1 MKALRVWPL
10 FHYPVIRAAIPG
22 PCKMWLQFWR
32 VDAVMHSKEL
42 TVAEKKS
49 HATIQRVTAFKG
61 SFVFSL
67 VCEPV
72 WPSGKALGW

>member
-1 MKALRVWPL
+1 MP
-10 FHYPVIRAAIPG
+10 
-22 PCKMWLQFWR
+22 
-32 VDAVMHSKEL
+32 SKEL

-49 HATIQRVTAFKG
+49 HATMQRVTAFKR
-61 SFVFSL
+61 SFAFLL

>member
-10 FHYPVIRAAIPG
+10 FHYPVIQAAIPR
-22 PCKMWLQFWR
+22 PCRMWLQFWR
-32 VDAVMHSKEL
+32 VDVVMPSKEL

-49 HATIQRVTAFKG
+49 HATMQRVTAFKR
-61 SFVFSL
+61 SFAVLL
-67 VCEPV
+67 VCESV